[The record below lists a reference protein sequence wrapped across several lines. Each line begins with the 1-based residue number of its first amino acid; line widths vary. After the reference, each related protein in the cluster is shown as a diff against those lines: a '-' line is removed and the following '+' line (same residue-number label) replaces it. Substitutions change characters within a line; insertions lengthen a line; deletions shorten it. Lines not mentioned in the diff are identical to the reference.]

1 MGGIYKSAV
10 SRASLARHAQGPVM
24 MTEAE
29 AEAHR
34 TKLLSEF
41 YYNRR
46 LAHEVMFKHR
56 HAIRTPEFHHEIQD
70 IYHSKHPQV
79 VIEGFRDAAKSTVAE
94 EAIVLAALFE
104 EFGNGV
110 VIGASHTRA
119 VERLIAIRNE
129 FVVNEP
135 LNQLFGRMEADTWTH
150 ANLVLPNGASLQPP
164 APPANLLAIPT

>member
-10 SRASLARHAQGPVM
+10 SRAGRARRAQGP
-24 MTEAE
+24 AWRIQ
-29 AEAHR
+29 AKAAAHR
-34 TKLLSEF
+34 IKLLSEF

-104 EFGNGV
+104 EFGNSR
-110 VIGASHTRA
+110 VIGAS
-119 VERLIAIRNE
+119 
-129 FVVNEP
+129 P
-135 LNQLFGRMEADTWTH
+135 
-150 ANLVLPNGASLQPP
+150 
-164 APPANLLAIPT
+164 